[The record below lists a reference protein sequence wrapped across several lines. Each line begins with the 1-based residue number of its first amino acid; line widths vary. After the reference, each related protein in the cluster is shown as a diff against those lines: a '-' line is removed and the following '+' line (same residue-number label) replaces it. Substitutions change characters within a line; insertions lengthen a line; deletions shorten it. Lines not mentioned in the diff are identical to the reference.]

1 MQEGLVIDKNKTA
14 VLIMDYQYDI
24 SSEIPE
30 ERRKPLMQKAASVLD
45 SARKAGLEIIYVA
58 HVFREGYPEIN
69 PRNKVLNQFKTKGL
83 YRNGSPGAKIHT
95 EVSPQKGE
103 ILITKHRAS
112 AFHDT
117 DLETILRVKGVTQL
131 VIMGIATEGCVLS
144 TVRRAAD
151 LDYDIVIISD
161 GCADPDE
168 EIHDALVRKIFPRQA
183 TVITAQEFISAI
195 R

>member
-14 VLIMDYQYDI
+14 VLIMDYQYDV
-24 SSEIPE
+24 SSDIPK
-30 ERRKPLMQKAASVLD
+30 ERRRPLIQKAASVLD
-45 SARKAGLEIIYVA
+45 NARKAGLEIIHVA
-58 HVFREGYPEIN
+58 NVFREGYPEIN
-69 PRNKVLNQFKTKGL
+69 PRNKIVSQIKAKGL

-112 AFHDT
+112 ALHDT

-168 EIHDALVRKIFPRQA
+168 EIHDALVQKIFPREA
-183 TVITAQEFISAI
+183 AVITAQEFISAI